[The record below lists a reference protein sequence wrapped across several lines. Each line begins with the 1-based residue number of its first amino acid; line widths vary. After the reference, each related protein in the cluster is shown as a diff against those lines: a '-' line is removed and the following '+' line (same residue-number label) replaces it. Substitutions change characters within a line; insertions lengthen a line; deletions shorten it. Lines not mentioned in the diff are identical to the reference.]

1 MRVAVVE
8 NMENTHIGV
17 LGDALSETGAAL
29 EWFRPWR
36 GGELPAGLGGHDAL
50 IVLGGEQSAVDD
62 ADYPYLPAL
71 ARLMREFAD
80 AGKSVLGICLGSQI
94 LARAYGAEN
103 LLGAARE
110 FGWTDVDILPE
121 GRADP
126 LFDAVESRF
135 AIFEW
140 HSDTF
145 ALPEGAVR
153 LASTAAVPNQCFR
166 VGRAAYGTQFHFE
179 ADSRVVD
186 RWKVE
191 FRDQIARNQPGWL
204 ERSGELAAMHAANAD
219 RAGLAIARAF
229 VRSIRPA
236 AGHAVAEDRLT
247 A

>member
-17 LGDALSETGAAL
+17 LGDALSEAGAIL
-29 EWFRPWR
+29 EWFHPWKD
-36 GGELPAGLGGHDAL
+36 GMLPADLGSHDAL

-71 ARLMREFAD
+71 ARLMRDFAD
-80 AGKSVLGICLGSQI
+80 AGKSVLGICLGSQV
-94 LARAYGAEN
+94 LARGYGAEN
-103 LLGAARE
+103 VLGTARE
-110 FGWTDVDILPE
+110 FGWTAVDILPE
-121 GRADP
+121 GRKDP
-126 LFDAVESRF
+126 LFQGVESRF

-145 ALPEGAVR
+145 ALPDAAVR

-166 VGRAAYGTQFHFE
+166 VGRAGYGTQFHFE

-191 FRDQIARNQPGWL
+191 FHDQIVRNERGWL
-204 ERSGELAAMHAANAD
+204 ERSSELAAMHAADAD

-236 AGHAVAEDRLT
+236 AGHAVMEDWLT